1 MGRLEAGSS
10 HGRNGAGGTLFMG
23 MSKCGSLYNELR
35 EVAWL
40 ASAVFVPSVVGVAV
54 VALAQA

>member
-23 MSKCGSLYNELR
+23 MSKCGSLYKESCVKL
-35 EVAWL
+35 L
-40 ASAVFVPSVVGVAV
+40 G
-54 VALAQA
+54 